1 MKDDNSSIFIIDD
14 DEPIRRS
21 ISLLLNASG
30 YATESFAG
38 VEEFLETV
46 DYSGAGCILLDIFLE
61 GKSGLELQEEI
72 KSKFQC
78 LPIIYI
84 TGMGDVPM
92 SVQALK
98 KGAVNF
104 LQKPIDERQLLD
116 TIEEALHLSHQMVM
130 EQKETSRIRSLI
142 GNLTPREYE
151 IFKYLITGMLNKQI
165 AAELNITEH
174 TVKLHR
180 GKITEKLGVKSVA
193 EIVQMAGKLNLF
205 SI

>member
-1 MKDDNSSIFIIDD
+1 MEHDQCKIFIVDD
-14 DEPIRRS
+14 DQAIRRG
-21 ISLLLNASG
+21 ISLFLDSSG
-30 YATESFAG
+30 YVTESFG
-38 VEEFLETV
+38 SGEEFLETV

-72 KSKFQC
+72 KSKFQS

-98 KGAVNF
+98 KGAANF
-104 LQKPIDERQLLD
+104 LQKPIEDRQLID
-116 TIEEALHLSHQMVM
+116 AVEEALNLSCQMVS
-130 EQKETSRIRSLI
+130 ECRETSRIRSRI
-142 GNLTPREYE
+142 ETLTPREYE

-193 EIVQMAGKLNLF
+193 EIVQMAGKLNLI
-205 SI
+205 SR